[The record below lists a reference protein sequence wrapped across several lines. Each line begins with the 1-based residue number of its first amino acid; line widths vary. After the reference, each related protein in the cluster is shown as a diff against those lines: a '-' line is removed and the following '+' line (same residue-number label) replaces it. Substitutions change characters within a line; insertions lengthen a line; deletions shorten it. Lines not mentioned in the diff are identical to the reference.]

1 MSSPSLQQFNC
12 MCNQL
17 KSTNCVKCND
27 HTSPFFYSCVVCT
40 TMVYPDN
47 QLFDYQKKRQVCIK
61 CYTIV
66 KDDIEKENDNKDTCF
81 QRVSE
86 FNRLF
91 GNKIYTTPRL
101 DIFDSDPKCVERSLS
116 LITEEY
122 RELCDAV
129 KNKDFVETVD
139 ALSDILVV
147 ISGMACQFGID
158 LDKSFDIVH
167 KSNMSKLCKT
177 EGEAIQTVKWYLEN
191 EKRYDSPYYELAPDN
206 VHYVVRNKSTNKILK
221 SINYI
226 PANFDVMLK

>member
-1 MSSPSLQQFNC
+1 MSSLQSENNC
-12 MCNQL
+12 I
-17 KSTNCVKCND
+17 KCSEN
-27 HTSPFFYSCVVCT
+27 SYPNFYSCVVCT

-47 QLFDYQKKRQVCIK
+47 QLFDYQKERKVCIK

-66 KDDIEKENDNKDTCF
+66 KDDLLNESNKNETCF
-81 QRVSE
+81 QRVAE

-91 GNKIYTTPRL
+91 GNKTYTTPRL
-101 DIFDSDPKCVERSLS
+101 DVFDTDPKCVERSFS
-116 LITEEY
+116 LIEEEFN
-122 RELCDAV
+122 ELKSAI
-129 KNKDFVETVD
+129 KNKDFIEIID

-147 ISGMACQFGID
+147 VNGMGCQLGID

-191 EKRYDSPYYELAPDN
+191 EKRYDSPYYEIAPDN

-221 SINYI
+221 SINYT
-226 PANFDVMLK
+226 PANFDSMLK